1 MFQTPVWNK
10 HTKNFMAYTETVN
23 RILDAAEIL
32 FAEKGFSETSLRMI
46 TGKAKVN
53 LAAVNYHFGS
63 KNALIQAVFNR
74 FLSPLNELMVDG
86 LKANRWGQSDGKV
99 PTIEEV
105 LRLYTNSL
113 LRIPTR
119 NENGVSIF
127 MRLLGLAYTQSQGHL
142 RKYLEDEYS
151 QTFWPFLSLIKQI
164 TPELSTTE
172 RFWRTQFVIG
182 SMAFTMS
189 SIQQLTDIL
198 ENKAGSDVKP
208 EQVVDYLVPFLA
220 AGLSNQSSAVNLGV
234 TDQTPAS

>member
-1 MFQTPVWNK
+1 LTLCSIKRMFQTPVWNNY
-10 HTKNFMAYTETVN
+10 TKNFMAYTETVD

-46 TGKAKVN
+46 TSQAKVN

-63 KNALIQAVFNR
+63 KNALIQAVFSR
-74 FLSPLNELMVDG
+74 FLTPLNDLMVEG
-86 LKANRWGQSDGKV
+86 LKANKWGEDGGET
-99 PTIEEV
+99 PSIEDV
-105 LRLYTNSL
+105 LSLYTKSL
-113 LRIPTR
+113 LKIPTR

-142 RKYLEDEYS
+142 RKYLEDTYS
-151 QTFWPFLSLIKQI
+151 KTFWPFLSLVKQI

-189 SIQQLTDIL
+189 SIQPLTDIL
-198 ENKAGSDVKP
+198 ENKAGSEANP
-208 EQVVDYLVPFLA
+208 EQVIDFLVPFLA
-220 AGLSNQSSAVNLGV
+220 AGLSA
-234 TDQTPAS
+234 TPSHLS